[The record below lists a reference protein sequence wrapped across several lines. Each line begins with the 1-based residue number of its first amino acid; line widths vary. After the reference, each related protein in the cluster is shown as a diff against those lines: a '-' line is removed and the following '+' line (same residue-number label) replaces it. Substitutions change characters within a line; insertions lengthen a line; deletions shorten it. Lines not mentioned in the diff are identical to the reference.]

1 MYFDAFLYDSEI
13 YINLHAEFVTSLQSG
28 YEMETVIGN
37 DMCQIKLINV
47 ITLFLI
53 VCPKGWSHQC
63 SSMVKLKQFSTSYNH
78 SRNYKFL
85 ARWEHTSTSPLL
97 VAWFAAARDCVISSR
112 EWIKYFKSWNLIY
125 IHVCISSY
133 W

>member
-53 VCPKGWSHQC
+53 VCPKG
-63 SSMVKLKQFSTSYNH
+63 
-78 SRNYKFL
+78 
-85 ARWEHTSTSPLL
+85 
-97 VAWFAAARDCVISSR
+97 
-112 EWIKYFKSWNLIY
+112 
-125 IHVCISSY
+125 
-133 W
+133 